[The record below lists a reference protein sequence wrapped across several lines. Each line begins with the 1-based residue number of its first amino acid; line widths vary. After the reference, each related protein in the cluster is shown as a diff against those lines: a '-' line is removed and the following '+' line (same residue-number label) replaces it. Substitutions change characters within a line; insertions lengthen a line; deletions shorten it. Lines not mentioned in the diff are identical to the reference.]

1 MSRKKWAAI
10 DEYQCGARSSGRGG
24 WKQPSGDGRRS
35 SPRGEAHSSGASER
49 PIGEGCWS
57 CGSTDHN
64 KNKCPTREAKA
75 TEDGRGGAGGR
86 GPSRGCAAGGSSPP
100 AKGSGGVVR
109 RGTGTQ
115 EPVGRTRWPQQQLQ
129 LPEINTV
136 NRNDTQQ
143 SRARAVQVAPV
154 PAE

>member
-1 MSRKKWAAI
+1 MSSSAVRKREAMSLKKWAAT
-10 DEYQCGARSSGRGG
+10 DKYQCGARSSGRGG

-75 TEDGRGGAGGR
+75 TEDGRCGAGGR
-86 GPSRGCAAGGSSPP
+86 GPPRGRAARGSSPP
-100 AKGSGGVVR
+100 AKNSCGVVR
-109 RGTGTQ
+109 PGTGTQ
-115 EPVGRTRWPQQQLQ
+115 ESL
-129 LPEINTV
+129 
-136 NRNDTQQ
+136 
-143 SRARAVQVAPV
+143 AAAAVATT
-154 PAE
+154 